1 MSTGQTEAKE
11 PTGRTPSLIASL
23 VVMGVMV
30 ALILLAVVLFGDEVA
45 SGPLQISITLATLFA
60 LAVAYGYGY
69 RGALISEAIGEN
81 IGSALGTIFILIAI
95 GAVIGSLYLSGTVA
109 AFVYYGLELLSPA
122 IFYIAVF
129 VLASVLSILTGS
141 SFTTVVAVG
150 VAFVGL
156 ASLMGVSPAI
166 TAGAA
171 VSGAFLG
178 DKVAKINPLMLSP

>member
-1 MSTGQTEAKE
+1 
-11 PTGRTPSLIASL
+11 
-23 VVMGVMV
+23 
-30 ALILLAVVLFGDEVA
+30 
-45 SGPLQISITLATLFA
+45 
-60 LAVAYGYGY
+60 VAYGYGY

-141 SFTTVVAVG
+141 SFTTVGAVG